1 MSWAAFRASAANLL
15 PGDKRLF
22 SEAPV
27 PQPARPSEMSRQL
40 KSRTRQAR
48 GPTAAAQPQPT
59 MWFFRPST
67 STLDKHSETVILFRQ
82 HCGPIVTFSRPAD
95 RRRRRA
101 RHRGAAGAR
110 KRGGPRYSIRM
121 LGTGQTLRSHRGND
135 AGCLVIHSKS
145 ATADIPSQ
153 ASLRTILT
161 MMRPRERPQESS
173 SIWREISRTDCHQI
187 PVGK

>member
-1 MSWAAFRASAANLL
+1 MGFQERAHPFCAVCARDCSSVLSREFANFLPHAVRAYLAASTPVRHALGQMLGQRTIRGRGMALMPRRALHDSRKAA
-15 PGDKRLF
+15 GE
-22 SEAPV
+22 SGI
-27 PQPARPSEMSRQL
+27 
-40 KSRTRQAR
+40 R
-48 GPTAAAQPQPT
+48 G
-59 MWFFRPST
+59 
-67 STLDKHSETVILFRQ
+67 LHV
-82 HCGPIVTFSRPAD
+82 PAD
-95 RRRRRA
+95 RRRRVV

-161 MMRPRERPQESS
+161 MMRPRERPQECS
-173 SIWREISRTDCHQI
+173 SIWREISRTDCHQT
-187 PVGK
+187 PAGK